1 MLLLLTVT
9 GEPPK
14 MQKTPTPTNDLA
26 STSAHLRRRTRE
38 PQQHR
43 ERHTHLQ
50 GGLKQRS
57 TKTSTLPAPPRRELI
72 FHGAAPKK
80 KASDSLMSPDP
91 PTPPPSAPLH
101 QTKELAAI
109 LTAPPEN
116 YPTVWL
122 IYTREKRIRR
132 RFNRTPSFSDT
143 SKGGRDEGGDESA
156 EENEN
161 HLSRRLA
168 LL

>member
-1 MLLLLTVT
+1 MTRYFLLTGFDLCTPPTSHAGAATTQGETHPPPGRIEAKINEDANLTSTTREGTYFPWSSTQEGSIRFTDVT
-9 GEPPK
+9 GSTDTTSISSTPSDKEP
-14 MQKTPTPTNDLA
+14 
-26 STSAHLRRRTRE
+26 
-38 PQQHR
+38 
-43 ERHTHLQ
+43 
-50 GGLKQRS
+50 G
-57 TKTSTLPAPPRRELI
+57 
-72 FHGAAPKK
+72 
-80 KASDSLMSPDP
+80 
-91 PTPPPSAPLH
+91 
-101 QTKELAAI
+101 AI

-122 IYTREKRIRR
+122 IYTREKQIHH

-161 HLSRRLA
+161 RLSRRLA